1 MQICLRWPMGA
12 SSFLLLSSVQHVCV
26 RYFSWCSDQTPDP
39 LSPQK
44 ILRKA
49 RFILAYGLGGNIVCH
64 IGEGR
69 NTGAKPASDITSE
82 GRKQIAVKVG
92 WRSAH
97 FLLLV
102 LNSSPGA
109 GGGGGGMV
117 QPTFRLLLLPQF
129 SLLGNPLPDTPR
141 GQFPW

>member
-1 MQICLRWPMGA
+1 MGA

-102 LNSSPGA
+102 LNSSPG
-109 GGGGGGMV
+109 GGGDGAAHIQVAPPSSV
-117 QPTFRLLLLPQF
+117 QPPWK
-129 SLLGNPLPDTPR
+129 SPPR
-141 GQFPW
+141 HTQRSVSMVILNAV